1 MSQDLHHSGENS
13 YYSNAISMSEYYNPA
28 LVLILRT
35 F

>member
-13 YYSNAISMSEYYNPA
+13 YYSNVISMTECYNPA

-35 F
+35 Y